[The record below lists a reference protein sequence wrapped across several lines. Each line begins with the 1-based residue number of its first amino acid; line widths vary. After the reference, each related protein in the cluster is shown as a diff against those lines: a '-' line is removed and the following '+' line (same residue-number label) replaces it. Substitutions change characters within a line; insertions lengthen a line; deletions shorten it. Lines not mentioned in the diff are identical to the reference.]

1 MSKVVSLADER
12 IYLFALE
19 GNLKEVRK
27 HIIGGGNVL
36 ASHPIHNGDTALH
49 AACANG
55 HLDVCKYLCSVGANE
70 HHGNDKGNVP
80 LHYAV
85 KNGHLK
91 IVFQLIKILIIGM
104 FQVLI
109 ILKIVLKIVDLMM

>member
-70 HHGNDKGNVP
+70 HHGNDKGNAWAPTGKGMVP
-80 LHYAV
+80 GVETIFCFLF
-85 KNGHLK
+85 LS
-91 IVFQLIKILIIGM
+91 
-104 FQVLI
+104 
-109 ILKIVLKIVDLMM
+109 